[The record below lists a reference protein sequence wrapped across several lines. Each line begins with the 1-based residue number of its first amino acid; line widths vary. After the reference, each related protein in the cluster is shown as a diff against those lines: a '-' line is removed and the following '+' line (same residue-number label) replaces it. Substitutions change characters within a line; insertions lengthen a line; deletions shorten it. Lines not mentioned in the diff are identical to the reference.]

1 MTPFPTGD
9 DRYFL
14 SQFHSGTAFLAFPAL
29 PDGLLFCSNLYS
41 CSCKRIRSSLLL
53 KSIWSSS
60 ILSISPLSVEVKLET
75 SPTAH
80 GKGNLK
86 IRLGYY

>member
-1 MTPFPTGD
+1 MTPFPTGDDVD

-14 SQFHSGTAFLAFPAL
+14 SQFHSGTAFLHYRIDCFYAVTYIPAAAKESGAASFWSRS
-29 PDGLLFCSNLYS
+29 GLVKFF
-41 CSCKRIRSSLLL
+41 R
-53 KSIWSSS
+53 S
-60 ILSISPLSVEVKLET
+60 ILEVKLET

-80 GKGNLK
+80 GQGNLK